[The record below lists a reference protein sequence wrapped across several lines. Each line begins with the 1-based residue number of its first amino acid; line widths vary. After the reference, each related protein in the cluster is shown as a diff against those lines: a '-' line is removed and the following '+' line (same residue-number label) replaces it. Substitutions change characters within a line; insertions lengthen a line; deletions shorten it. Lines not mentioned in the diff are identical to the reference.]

1 MNTVSSKILIIDDD
15 KDFADGLAEML
26 DLFGHQ
32 TKTEYS
38 PDNGIAAASGNDFD
52 FAMIDI
58 GLPGRNGV
66 VCAREIRQ
74 RSEKITCILM
84 TGYSSATLTK
94 MGVRLGDVMM
104 LRKPIS
110 PDDVNACLAR

>member
-1 MNTVSSKILIIDDD
+1 MNKSKILIIDDD
-15 KDFADGLAEML
+15 QDFADGLAEML
-26 DLFGHQ
+26 GLFGHH
-32 TKTEYS
+32 TKTEYT
-38 PDNGIAAASGNDFD
+38 PANGIAAASDDEFD

-66 VCAREIRQ
+66 VCAREIREL
-74 RSEKITCILM
+74 RENITCILM
-84 TGYSSATLTK
+84 TGYSSATLAK

-110 PDDVNACLAR
+110 LDDVTACLAR